1 MKTTKQYLKR
11 RGTAPRICRSMELSL
26 TPPSVN
32 SHENNLQYLLQ
43 RSTHGTASRSTC
55 DSEQGIPAPRRI
67 KPVNQSVTSYV
78 IYRHTLAF
86 SVGYGSTILLIQR
99 FESVV
104 KGQVA
109 TFSCWAAAP
118 ICLCV
123 GDPKVRR
130 LHLRHT

>member
-11 RGTAPRICRSMELSL
+11 RGTAPRIFRSMELNL
-26 TPPSVN
+26 TPPSIN

-43 RSTHGTASRSTC
+43 RLTHGIASRSRC
-55 DSEQGIPAPRRI
+55 DSEEDIPTPRRI
-67 KPVNQSVTSYV
+67 KPVDQSVTSYV

-86 SVGYGSTILLIQR
+86 SVGYDSTTLLIPR

-118 ICLCV
+118 
-123 GDPKVRR
+123 G
-130 LHLRHT
+130 